1 MMKSMIMENGVTFK
15 ELEKNIYAWICEIG
29 RQFTQEFLERYDRL
43 LMESRDK
50 KKYRNKGRRQI
61 TVKIVVIPCLECLS
75 GLWRV
80 FRHDWQRKS

>member
-50 KKYRNKGRRQI
+50 KYR
-61 TVKIVVIPCLECLS
+61 
-75 GLWRV
+75 
-80 FRHDWQRKS
+80 DMAKSSLTSV

>member
-43 LMESRDK
+43 RL
-50 KKYRNKGRRQI
+50 YL
-61 TVKIVVIPCLECLS
+61 P
-75 GLWRV
+75 
-80 FRHDWQRKS
+80 F

>member
-1 MMKSMIMENGVTFK
+1 MMSLMIMENGVTFK

-50 KKYRNKGRRQI
+50 KYRDMAKSSLTSVWRADILIFIQMQ
-61 TVKIVVIPCLECLS
+61 VKIDFS
-75 GLWRV
+75 G
-80 FRHDWQRKS
+80 